1 MRKNIGKFFCSK
13 IIEKSNFI
21 KNKMKDIPDIK
32 SFISSSNTNKQNM
45 NKGKEELKINN
56 QNLFLNHHSH
66 NNNFDLDS
74 DSYLD
79 EDLVPSLNRSGSE
92 TETGSNLNIEPEH
105 KPSTF
110 FIETYG
116 CQMNENDSEIISSIL
131 SKSNYKKVENIEE
144 ADIILANTCA
154 VRESAEEKVW
164 NNIKHYKGIKKRD
177 KTKIFGILGCM
188 AERMKEK
195 IIERSN
201 NVVDIIVGPDAY
213 RDLPNMIEIISQ
225 KDSPGYA
232 MNVQLSLEET
242 YADIMPVR
250 QSEDRVKAYLSI
262 MRGCNNMCSFC
273 IVPFTRGRERS
284 RDYESILEEVKMLRD
299 NVSKICKSKPK
310 IYFQKY
316 FSKFQIFQIFL
327 KLFLINNK

>member
-1 MRKNIGKFFCSK
+1 MKKNIFSKFFCSRVLD
-13 IIEKSNFI
+13 KSSAI
-21 KNKMKDIPDIK
+21 KMKVKDIPDIK
-32 SFISSSNTNKQNM
+32 SFINKENL
-45 NKGKEELKINN
+45 GNN
-56 QNLFLNHHSH
+56 ILSTSEISPKNIIR
-66 NNNFDLDS
+66 S
-74 DSYLD
+74 DIQY
-79 EDLVPSLNRSGSE
+79 
-92 TETGSNLNIEPEH
+92 
-105 KPSTF
+105 KPRKF

-131 SKSNYKKVENIEE
+131 SKSNYTKVQSIEE

-164 NNIKHYKGIKKRD
+164 NNIMHYKGIKKRD
-177 KTKIFGILGCM
+177 KNKIFGILGCM

-201 NVVDIIVGPDAY
+201 SVVDLIVGPDSY

-225 KDSPGYA
+225 KDSDESPSFA

-250 QSEDRVKAYLSI
+250 QSDDKVKAFLSI

-284 RDYESILEEVKMLRD
+284 RDFSSILEEVKMLRD
-299 NVSKICKSKPK
+299 NVIK
-310 IYFQKY
+310 
-316 FSKFQIFQIFL
+316 
-327 KLFLINNK
+327 INNYKIL